1 MGAKF
6 DRIPIADAP
15 IADEIKE
22 KAAEFRAQLV
32 ELAVE
37 QDEDALMEYLEG
49 EDPSVETLKRC
60 IRTGTLASA
69 FVPVLT
75 GTAFKNKGVQPLLD
89 AVVDYMPAP
98 DDVEAIKGTS
108 LDGETQMERV
118 SSDDE
123 PFSAL
128 ASADRA
134 GKRRLRDAPRDVA
147 SPRRRVAAAT

>member
-1 MGAKF
+1 MEKGEGLELEYELELEHTSPQPSFLEDEELLMG
-6 DRIPIADAP
+6 
-15 IADEIKE
+15 
-22 KAAEFRAQLV
+22 
-32 ELAVE
+32 
-37 QDEDALMEYLEG
+37 YLEG
-49 EDPSVETLKRC
+49 EMPTQEQLKACLRQ
-60 IRTGTLASA
+60 GTLAGD

-89 AVVDYMPAP
+89 AVVDYMPSP
-98 DDVEAIKGTS
+98 LDVEAIKGTS